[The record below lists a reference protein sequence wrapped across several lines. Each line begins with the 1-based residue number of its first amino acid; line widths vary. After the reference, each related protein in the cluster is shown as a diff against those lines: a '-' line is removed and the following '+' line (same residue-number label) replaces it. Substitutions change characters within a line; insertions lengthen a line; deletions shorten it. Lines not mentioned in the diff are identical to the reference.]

1 MGSGQGQ
8 VLVTSPDEYLQ
19 VQLGYRGVLMHG
31 AYSNDRVLVHVTD
44 FSGDA
49 HKCVGMGANLS
60 LQSERDV
67 VFNGRNGRSI
77 LYVNNRTA
85 GQSCSTD
92 AHEQLHC
99 A

>member
-1 MGSGQGQ
+1 
-8 VLVTSPDEYLQ
+8 
-19 VQLGYRGVLMHG
+19 MHG
-31 AYSNDRVLVHVTD
+31 VYSNGRVLVHVTD
-44 FSGDA
+44 FSGNA

-67 VFNGRNGRSI
+67 VFNRRNGRSI

-85 GQSCSTD
+85 RWSCSKD
-92 AHEQLHC
+92 ARELLHC